1 MNNYQKRFQKF
12 LLEQDEA
19 EMTDRDAMASTLD
32 KGTSPEDFD
41 VDAPKGAV
49 GQIPAELTAFQKQMY
64 DELRNWLSQ
73 MENFK
78 EFLNGTGSE
87 SIQTK
92 LNSASPETLF
102 KKISDAETKKISR
115 VAMELGSLI
124 EIMKGYL
131 AGAADSKYKGQ

>member
-12 LLEQDEA
+12 ILEQDEV
-19 EMTDRDAMASTLD
+19 EMTDRDAMSSVLD

-41 VDAPKGAV
+41 VDAPKGVV
-49 GQIPAELTAFQKQMY
+49 GQAPAELTAFQKQMY
-64 DELRNWLSQ
+64 DELRTWLGM
-73 MENFK
+73 MEDFK
-78 EFLNGTGSE
+78 EFLNGTGAE
-87 SIQTK
+87 SIQSK
-92 LNSASPETLF
+92 LNSSSPETIF

-124 EIMKGYL
+124 EILKGYL